1 MNQKT
6 QAAHPTSST
15 AHRRVQRSTTLN
27 RKYVRRPNLTQG
39 DIVRRPK
46 RPTTATSRVPAP
58 KRRGYVAPTSVKKTT
73 PVVKKT
79 VTAQKPVAAKKPI
92 ASNKPVAPKK
102 PVATP
107 KKPSPTKSQS
117 EKPAKSPKSVKRI
130 VIALVCAAAC
140 IAALVGFIKLN
151 IPTISVHFAASQVGI
166 DASYPSY
173 IPSDYT
179 LSSVGAENGQV
190 MMLFKGSNDKSFR
203 LSEEKSSWD
212 SNALLNNFVKSEW
225 DDYSTAREQ
234 GLTIYVSGSNATWV
248 NGGILYRILA
258 DDGTLSKK
266 QIYDLAT
273 SL

>member
-6 QAAHPTSST
+6 QAAHPISST

-46 RPTTATSRVPAP
+46 RPAAATSKVPTP
-58 KRRGYVAPTSVKKTT
+58 KRRGYVAPAPAKKPA
-73 PVVKKT
+73 PVVKK
-79 VTAQKPVAAKKPI
+79 VTPAK
-92 ASNKPVAPKK
+92 KPVAPKK
-102 PVATP
+102 PVVTSKPAAT
-107 KKPSPTKSQS
+107 KKPIVKPAPTKTQT
-117 EKPAKSPKSVKRI
+117 EEPTKSPKSVKRI
-130 VIALVCAAAC
+130 VIALICAAAC
-140 IAALVGFIKLN
+140 IAALIGFIKLN
-151 IPTISVHFAASQVGI
+151 IPTISVHFAAAQVGI

-173 IPSDYT
+173 IPSGYS

-190 MMLFKGSNDKSFR
+190 AMLFKGPDDKSFR
-203 LSEEKSSWD
+203 LLEEKSSWD
-212 SNALLNNFVKSEW
+212 SNALLNNFVKTEW

-234 GLTIYVSGSNATWV
+234 GLTIYVAGSNATWV
-248 NGGILYRILA
+248 NGGILYRIVA